1 MGAVNLIVVVESVQS
16 LITHTDDNTFHIASL
31 AAVAAALGVK
41 LALFGYCY
49 TLRKASS
56 QVEVLWEDHRNDLFI
71 NSFGLLMSAGGSK
84 LRWWLDPMGA
94 IIVRVV
100 GACTG
105 RSGSDRGDRLRP
117 ACLLSGATRSTASL
131 SSWRA
136 NQRHTSSCNSSFT
149 KPRHSASTSRPSTQC
164 ALTTCVLLPP
174 NAELDTDVS
183 TERARL
189 LCRGRYRHGR
199 RDTAVAG
206 ARHQPA
212 TTRQDRGP
220 AER

>member
-100 GACTG
+100 GACTCG
-105 RSGSDRGDRLRP
+105 SGSD
-117 ACLLSGATRSTASL
+117 
-131 SSWRA
+131 
-136 NQRHTSSCNSSFT
+136 
-149 KPRHSASTSRPSTQC
+149 
-164 ALTTCVLLPP
+164 PP
-174 NAELDTDVS
+174 
-183 TERARL
+183 
-189 LCRGRYRHGR
+189 
-199 RDTAVAG
+199 
-206 ARHQPA
+206 
-212 TTRQDRGP
+212 
-220 AER
+220 